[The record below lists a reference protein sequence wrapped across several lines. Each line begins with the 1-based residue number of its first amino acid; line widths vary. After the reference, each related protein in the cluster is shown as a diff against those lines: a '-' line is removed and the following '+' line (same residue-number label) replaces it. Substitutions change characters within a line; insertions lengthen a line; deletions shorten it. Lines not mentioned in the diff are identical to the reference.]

1 MASLFDLF
9 NPTFFLFLAI
19 LLLVTALLVVYF
31 ESKMREQNHKIA
43 SMLSLVSSLAE
54 EFNMISHELKQH
66 ATKGGASIPVFYP
79 LNNLENPLNSANN
92 NLINVSDDSGD
103 EDEDDDDENEDVDD
117 ENEDVDNEDQDNE
130 DQDNEDQDNEDQD
143 NEDQD
148 NEDDIDEDSE
158 YNDDEY
164 TYGYEEADIDDEI
177 KSRDSDDVSVN
188 KTYNSDNNSLASNNS
203 IDIKINFSKNSD
215 VKILKFDEDVTDL
228 NLNIGDLDSIELTNS
243 DVIFDLVNE
252 DFGND
257 NLKNEE
263 KEQKILLS
271 ADVLEINENKFN
283 EINAELK
290 TVNINLEENIENHDY
305 KKFSINKLR
314 NIVVEKGLSTD
325 ASKLKKNEILKLL
338 GAE

>member
-19 LLLVTALLVVYF
+19 LLLVTALLDVYF

-117 ENEDVDNEDQDNE
+117 EDDEVN
-130 DQDNEDQDNEDQD
+130 QDNEDQD

-188 KTYNSDNNSLASNNS
+188 KTYNSDNNSLTSNNS

-228 NLNIGDLDSIELTNS
+228 NLNIGDLDSIEVTNS

-271 ADVLEINENKFN
+271 ADVLEINENKLN

-290 TVNINLEENIENHDY
+290 TININLEENIENHDY

>member
-19 LLLVTALLVVYF
+19 LLLVTALLDVYF

-117 ENEDVDNEDQDNE
+117 EDDEVN
-130 DQDNEDQDNEDQD
+130 QDNEDQD

-188 KTYNSDNNSLASNNS
+188 KAYNNDNNSLASNNS

-228 NLNIGDLDSIELTNS
+228 NLNIGDLDSIEVTNS

-271 ADVLEINENKFN
+271 ADVLEINENKLN

-290 TVNINLEENIENHDY
+290 TININLEENIENHDY

>member
-79 LNNLENPLNSANN
+79 LNNLENPLNSSNN

-117 ENEDVDNEDQDNE
+117 EDDEVN
-130 DQDNEDQDNEDQD
+130 QDNEDQD

-188 KTYNSDNNSLASNNS
+188 KAYNNDNNSLASNNS

-228 NLNIGDLDSIELTNS
+228 NLNIGDLDSIEVTNS

-271 ADVLEINENKFN
+271 ADVLEINENKLN

-290 TVNINLEENIENHDY
+290 TININLEENIENHDY

>member
-1 MASLFDLF
+1 MSSLFDLF

-117 ENEDVDNEDQDNE
+117 EVN
-130 DQDNEDQDNEDQD
+130 QDNEDQDNEDQD

-148 NEDDIDEDSE
+148 NEDDVDEDSE

-228 NLNIGDLDSIELTNS
+228 NLNIGDLDSIEVTNS

-271 ADVLEINENKFN
+271 ADVLEINEN
-283 EINAELK
+283 NAELK

-325 ASKLKKNEILKLL
+325 ASKLKKNEMLKLL
-338 GAE
+338 GAEQ